1 MVYVF
6 IYLPLARIMAVI
18 PVKLSDREIRKLDI
32 LVASGLF
39 KSRNEAI
46 RTMVSE
52 GMKDRLRALLSEQ
65 IEGVSGLVDFMV
77 KRTRRKKGSVR
88 VISRITPSELI
99 AEGRHR
105 F

>member
-1 MVYVF
+1 
-6 IYLPLARIMAVI
+6 MAVI